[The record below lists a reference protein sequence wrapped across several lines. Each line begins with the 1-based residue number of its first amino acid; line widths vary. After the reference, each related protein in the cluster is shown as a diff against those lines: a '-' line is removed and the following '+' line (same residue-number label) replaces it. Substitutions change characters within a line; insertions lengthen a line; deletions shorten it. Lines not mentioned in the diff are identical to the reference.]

1 MAINFLLKRS
11 AVASKRPTAAQ
22 LDIGELSLNYDAAT
36 PGIFFEDDA
45 GNVRKVGPVEV
56 GTTAPNSTPAGQSGN
71 SVGEQWLDTS
81 VSPAVLKT
89 WDGTAW
95 VASGSGGGGANVTI
109 SSTAPLSPTNGD
121 LWWDD
126 DLGALYIYYND
137 GNSAQWVEA
146 AYGTG
151 AIGDKGEPGV
161 KGDKGDQG
169 SKGEAGDKG
178 DKGEI
183 GAKGDIGVKGD
194 QGDKGD
200 KGEAGAK
207 GDKGDK
213 GDGAAVTTS
222 STEPSSPADGDLW
235 WDTDD
240 GSLYIYYN
248 DGDTSQWVSATYG
261 PAGVPTDIPVASL
274 ANGTARQ
281 LVQTASNGTDV
292 EWASNIDVP
301 GTLDVTLAATFD
313 STITA
318 TGDVTLNSTG
328 AVKVPSGT
336 TGERP
341 SPATNGDVR
350 YNTTLDCLE
359 AYVQSMWQIIANTS
373 LDYGLITSSP
383 TSTFDYGA
391 L

>member
-1 MAINFLLKRS
+1 
-11 AVASKRPTAAQ
+11 
-22 LDIGELSLNYDAAT
+22 
-36 PGIFFEDDA
+36 
-45 GNVRKVGPVEV
+45 
-56 GTTAPNSTPAGQSGN
+56 
-71 SVGEQWLDTS
+71 
-81 VSPAVLKT
+81 
-89 WDGTAW
+89 
-95 VASGSGGGGANVTI
+95 
-109 SSTAPLSPTNGD
+109 
-121 LWWDD
+121 
-126 DLGALYIYYND
+126 
-137 GNSAQWVEA
+137 
-146 AYGTG
+146 
-151 AIGDKGEPGV
+151 
-161 KGDKGDQG
+161 
-169 SKGEAGDKG
+169 
-178 DKGEI
+178 
-183 GAKGDIGVKGD
+183 
-194 QGDKGD
+194 
-200 KGEAGAK
+200 
-207 GDKGDK
+207 
-213 GDGAAVTTS
+213 
-222 STEPSSPADGDLW
+222 LW

-313 STITA
+313 STVTA
-318 TGDVTLNSTG
+318 LGDVNLNGTG

-350 YNTTLDCLE
+350 YNTTLGCLE
-359 AYVQSMWQIIANTS
+359 SYVQSMWQIIANTS